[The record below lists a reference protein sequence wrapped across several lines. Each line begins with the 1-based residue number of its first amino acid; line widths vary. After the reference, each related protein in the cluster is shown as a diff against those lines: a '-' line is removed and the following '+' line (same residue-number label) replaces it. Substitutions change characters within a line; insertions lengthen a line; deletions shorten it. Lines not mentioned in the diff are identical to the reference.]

1 MQKYKT
7 AREKINQFV
16 RHMEEKGDSYSI
28 KTKVKLSPDA
38 SYAFAKAK
46 VVIHGVATATAHKLF
61 FQKEDVNGQKD
72 ATFAAGAETIAI
84 ARAIALLIPD
94 NDEMAV
100 QEEFDELLLFTVKR
114 VNELFQISG
123 RSAREYVNTLQNTT
137 LRERAS
143 IYLESLFTKTAMQAA
158 IKPEEDGNEII

>member
-38 SYAFAKAK
+38 SYAFAKARITMGK
-46 VVIHGVATATAHKLF
+46 NEVCAHKLF
-61 FQKEDVNGQKD
+61 YQKEDVNGQKD

-84 ARAIALLIPD
+84 ARAISLLLPD

-158 IKPEEDGNEII
+158 IKPEEDGNDII

>member
-7 AREKINQFV
+7 ARQRINDFIRHCEEQKLDYKIDIDV
-16 RHMEEKGDSYSI
+16 S
-28 KTKVKLSPDA
+28 LAPDMA
-38 SYAFAKAK
+38 YAFAKARITMGK
-46 VVIHGVATATAHKLF
+46 NEVCAHKLF
-61 FQKEDVNGQKD
+61 YQKEAIDGQKD

-84 ARAIALLIPD
+84 ARAIALLLPD

-158 IKPEEDGNEII
+158 IKPEEDGNQVI

>member
-7 AREKINQFV
+7 ARQRINDFI
-16 RHMEEKGDSYSI
+16 RYCEEKGFSYSI
-28 KTKVKLSPDA
+28 KTKIKLSA
-38 SYAFAKAK
+38 EHAFAKAE
-46 VVIHGVATATAHKLF
+46 VAIHGIATATAHKLF
-61 FQKEDVNGQKD
+61 YQKEAIDGQKD

-84 ARAIALLIPD
+84 ARAIALLLPD

-158 IKPEEDGNEII
+158 IKPEEDGNDII

>member
-7 AREKINQFV
+7 ARQRINDFI
-16 RHMEEKGDSYSI
+16 RYCEEKGYSYSI
-28 KTKVKLSPDA
+28 KTKIKLSA
-38 SYAFAKAK
+38 EHAFAKAE
-46 VVIHGVATATAHKLF
+46 VVIHGIATATAHKLF
-61 FQKEDVNGQKD
+61 YQKEAIDGQKD

-123 RSAREYVNTLQNTT
+123 RSAREYVNTLQNPT

-143 IYLESLFTKTAMQAA
+143 IYRDSLFTKTAMQAA
-158 IKPEEDGNEII
+158 IKPEDENDII

>member
-7 AREKINQFV
+7 ARQRINDFI
-16 RHMEEKGDSYSI
+16 RYCEEKGYSYSI
-28 KTKVKLSPDA
+28 KTKIKLSTEH
-38 SYAFAKAK
+38 AFAKAE
-46 VVIHGVATATAHKLF
+46 VVIHGIATATAHKLF
-61 FQKEDVNGQKD
+61 YQKEAIDGQKD

-84 ARAIALLIPD
+84 ARAIALLLPD
-94 NDEMAV
+94 NDEISV

-158 IKPEEDGNEII
+158 IKPEEDGNDII

>member
-7 AREKINQFV
+7 ARQRINDFI
-16 RHMEEKGDSYSI
+16 RYCEEKGFSYSI
-28 KTKVKLSPDA
+28 KTKIRLSDD
-38 SYAFAKAK
+38 SAFAKAE
-46 VVIHGVATATAHKLF
+46 VVIHGIATATAHKLF
-61 FQKEDVNGQKD
+61 YQKEAIDGQKD

-84 ARAIALLIPD
+84 ARAIALLLPD

-123 RSAREYVNTLQNTT
+123 RSAREYVNTIQNTT

-158 IKPEEDGNEII
+158 IKPEEDGNDII

>member
-7 AREKINQFV
+7 ARQRINDFI
-16 RHMEEKGDSYSI
+16 RHCEEKGYSYSI
-28 KTKVKLSPDA
+28 KTKIKLSA
-38 SYAFAKAK
+38 EHAFAKAE
-46 VVIHGVATATAHKLF
+46 VVIHGIATATAHKLF
-61 FQKEDVNGQKD
+61 YQKEAIDGQKD

-94 NDEMAV
+94 SDEMAV

-158 IKPEEDGNEII
+158 IKPEEDGNDII

>member
-7 AREKINQFV
+7 ARQRINDFI
-16 RHMEEKGDSYSI
+16 RYCEEKGYSYSI
-28 KTKVKLSPDA
+28 KTKIKLSA
-38 SYAFAKAK
+38 EHAFAKAE
-46 VVIHGVATATAHKLF
+46 VVIHGIATATAHKLF
-61 FQKEDVNGQKD
+61 YQKEAIDGQKD

-158 IKPEEDGNEII
+158 IKPEEDGNDVI